1 MRSSDVE
8 RSILFRTLH
17 YIKLSLCLQSILQS
31 LDELHFP
38 PEWRSLFSAA
48 GVPDST
54 LDDIR
59 STRTLISLVSQSVE
73 PQGDRPC
80 GVPPL
85 QLNDDSDDASSTQKC
100 GSPTFAGS
108 KTSAKKM
115 VTESMTQEAV
125 DEMDFMYSDRA
136 GGTTQGP
143 TSLVPQIDVSASAL
157 ATPAASICFDAPPVP
172 PLTLPP
178 TLPLETSPVK
188 PKVSPKLK
196 PSVVRES
203 FLDELKAG
211 LSNLNQRPPRIA
223 ECSDGEDV
231 KGHEVKGC
239 KMADIRESMLLNQR
253 GRLKPTLQPH
263 PNQLHNLKDIDRE
276 QLNSLTEIIRKVGNS
291 PMYSQKRFLK

>member
-1 MRSSDVE
+1 M
-8 RSILFRTLH
+8 IHLFRTLL
-17 YIKLSLCLQSILQS
+17 YVRFSLCSQNILQS

-73 PQGDRPC
+73 LQGDRPC

-85 QLNDDSDDASSTQKC
+85 QLGDDDSDDASRQQKC
-100 GSPTFAGS
+100 GSPTFAGM
-108 KTSAKKM
+108 KKSAKKM

-136 GGTTQGP
+136 GGTTQVL

-157 ATPAASICFDAPPVP
+157 ATPAASICFDTPPVP
-172 PLTLPP
+172 PPTLPP

-188 PKVSPKLK
+188 PKVSPKPTKPK

-211 LSNLNQRPPRIA
+211 LSNLNQRPPRIV

-231 KGHEVKGC
+231 KGRGVKGC
-239 KMADIRESMLLNQR
+239 KMADIRESMLLSQK

-263 PNQLHNLKDIDRE
+263 PNQLHNLKDIDPE

-291 PMYSQKRFLK
+291 LMNS